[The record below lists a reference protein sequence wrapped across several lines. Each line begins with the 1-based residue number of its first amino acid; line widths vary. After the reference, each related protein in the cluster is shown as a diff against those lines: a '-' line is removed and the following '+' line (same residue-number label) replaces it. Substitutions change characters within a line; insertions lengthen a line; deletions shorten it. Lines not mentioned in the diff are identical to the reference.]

1 MRRGG
6 FYAGLVGGGVL
17 LAGAVLAVATR
28 PSVRATAA
36 AFLAPLPSA
45 PSLSHDAGVAPL
57 PVEPLVLGAESPEL
71 VALRSGDA
79 GAPPPRA
86 PRRALFATEPGAPLV
101 TPPNG
106 LGAVSAWF
114 RRPDGLRRTP
124 LAERDDPRLDPA
136 LAYLERD
143 EHGHGALLGAIK
155 RSGRCR
161 EEVARILRA
170 WKIPE
175 DLAAVVFTESAFAPA
190 AASTDGGT
198 GLWGLSGDVAAAYGL
213 VTLPSFDERRSV
225 SVSTEG
231 AAHYLSDLRERLG
244 SWELALY
251 AFGAG
256 YVPALADLQT
266 HAQATFWTLARELPR
281 ERVTYVTEV
290 LAVATV
296 LGNLDRFGFGDV
308 RAEAS
313 LATSDLEVPA
323 GASFSTVA
331 RASGTTAARLHE
343 LNPEYLGES
352 VPATGFAMVMHLPS
366 AGLAR
371 AKEMLMPLLYATPGS
386 GLSRGGSPAATPDA
400 AAAPGTIAAPAMRSH
415 KGRFFYKIQEG
426 DTLDSVAA
434 RFKQDK
440 QTIALDNAL
449 DPSAG
454 LEPGQLL
461 TIRPPDEGDSNR
473 PTP

>member
-6 FYAGLVGGGVL
+6 FYAGLIAGGVL
-17 LAGAVLAVATR
+17 LAGVALAVVATR
-28 PSVRATAA
+28 PSVRSTAA

-45 PSLSHDAGVAPL
+45 PSLSRDAGVALL

-71 VALRSGDA
+71 LALRSGDA
-79 GAPPPRA
+79 GVPAPRA
-86 PRRALFATEPGAPLV
+86 PRVALFQTDPSLPGLR
-101 TPPNG
+101 PPDG
-106 LGAVSAWF
+106 LRRVPSGF
-114 RRPDGLRRTP
+114 RRPDGLRRTA
-124 LAERDDPRLDPA
+124 LAEREDPSLDPA
-136 LAYLERD
+136 LAFLERD

-170 WKIPE
+170 WKVPE

-190 AASTDGGT
+190 AAGT
-198 GLWGLSGDVAAAYGL
+198 NGAAGLWGLSGDVAAAYGL

-256 YVPALADLQT
+256 YAPALADLQT
-266 HAQATFWTLARELPR
+266 HAQASFWTLAPELPR
-281 ERVTYVTEV
+281 ERGAYVTEV

-296 LGNLDRFGFGDV
+296 LGNLDRFGFDDV
-308 RAEAS
+308 RAEAP

-323 GASFSTVA
+323 GASFATVA

-371 AKEMLMPLLYATPGS
+371 AKEMLIPLLYATAGS
-386 GLSRGGSPAATPDA
+386 GLTRGGPPPATPDA
-400 AAAPGTIAAPAMRSH
+400 AAPATIAAPAMRSH

-461 TIRPPDEGDSNR
+461 TIRPQGEGDSNR
-473 PTP
+473 PAP

>member
-6 FYAGLVGGGVL
+6 FYAGVIAGGVL
-17 LAGAVLAVATR
+17 LAGVALVAVAIR
-28 PSVRATAA
+28 PSVRSTAA
-36 AFLAPLPSA
+36 AFLAPLPAA
-45 PSLSHDAGVAPL
+45 PSLSRDAGLTPL
-57 PVEPLVLGAESPEL
+57 PVEPLVLGTESPEL
-71 VALRSGDA
+71 LALRSGDA
-79 GAPPPRA
+79 GAPPARA
-86 PRRALFATEPGAPLV
+86 PRRAVFATDPG
-101 TPPNG
+101 PPK
-106 LGAVSAWF
+106 SF
-114 RRPDGLRRTP
+114 RRPDGLRRTL
-124 LAERDDPRLDPA
+124 LAERDDASLDAP
-136 LAYLERD
+136 LAFVERD
-143 EHGHGALLGAIK
+143 EQGHGALLGAIK

-190 AASTDGGT
+190 SASTDGGA

-256 YVPALADLQT
+256 YAPALADLQT
-266 HAQATFWTLARELPR
+266 HAQATFWTLAPELPR
-281 ERVTYVTEV
+281 ERALYVTEV

-308 RAEAS
+308 RAEAP

-386 GLSRGGSPAATPDA
+386 GLSHGGPPAAMPDA
-400 AAAPGTIAAPAMRSH
+400 AAAPGTLAAPTMRSH
-415 KGRFFYKIQEG
+415 KGRFFYKIQDG

-440 QTIALDNAL
+440 QTIVLDNAL

-461 TIRPPDEGDSNR
+461 TIRPQGEGDSNR
-473 PTP
+473 LAP

>member
-6 FYAGLVGGGVL
+6 FYAGLIAGGVL
-17 LAGAVLAVATR
+17 LAGVAVAVIATR
-28 PSVRATAA
+28 PSVRSTAA

-45 PSLSHDAGVAPL
+45 PSLSRDAGVAAL

-71 VALRSGDA
+71 LALRSADA
-79 GAPPPRA
+79 GAPPSRA
-86 PRRALFATEPGAPLV
+86 ARRALFATDPGAPQV
-101 TPPNG
+101 VPPNG
-106 LGAVSAWF
+106 LGAVPPRF
-114 RRPDGLRRTP
+114 RRPDGLRRTL
-124 LAERDDPRLDPA
+124 LAEREDPRLDPA

-143 EHGHGALLGAIK
+143 EHGHGALLTAIK
-155 RSGRCR
+155 RSGRYH

-175 DLAAVVFTESAFAPA
+175 DLAAVAFTESAFVPA
-190 AASTDGGT
+190 AASPDGAA

-213 VTLPSFDERRSV
+213 VTLPAFDERRSV

-231 AAHYLSDLRERLG
+231 AAHYLNDLRERLG

-256 YVPALADLQT
+256 YAPALADLQS
-266 HAQATFWTLARELPR
+266 HAQASFWKLAPELPR
-281 ERVTYVTEV
+281 ERVAYVTEV
-290 LAVATV
+290 LAAATV
-296 LGNLDRFGFGDV
+296 LGNPERFGFDDA
-308 RAEAS
+308 RPEAP

-323 GASFSTVA
+323 GASFATVA
-331 RASGTTAARLHE
+331 RAAGTTAARLHE

-371 AKEMLMPLLYATPGS
+371 AKEMLIPLLYATAGS
-386 GLSRGGSPAATPDA
+386 GLTRGGPPGPADA
-400 AAAPGTIAAPAMRSH
+400 AAAPAGIGALALRSH
-415 KGRFFYKIQEG
+415 RGRFFYKIQEG
-426 DTLDSVAA
+426 DTLDSVAT
-434 RFKQDK
+434 RFKEDK

-454 LEPGQLL
+454 LELGQLL
-461 TIRPPDEGDSNR
+461 TIRPPGEGDS
-473 PTP
+473 TPPGP